1 MDNKEYLR
9 EKAFEGLIK
18 RGCVQPI
25 GDARGHHMFFR
36 EEDQAYI
43 NRLEEELAVINDFD
57 FEDFILDVS
66 YLSLLCKSKGILLG
80 DGRGSVGGSLVAY
93 VMGIT
98 NIDPLKYD
106 LSFARFLNKGR
117 ISGLPDIDIDVSK
130 KQRQEVIQLMKEE
143 FGEES
148 TYQFVNII
156 RFTEKTALKDL
167 ARIFNV
173 PFDVVNRIT
182 AKMDSQNDPEVC
194 SFLDKYPTI
203 KRLYPKLIGLVRGY
217 GVHAGGVILT
227 PDAVERYTSLTKVN
241 GLDVISYDKRILED
255 NLFLKQDLLGLN
267 TLSIIQDTLSL
278 IGVND
283 FEEFDY
289 DLDDPMVYKTIN
301 ESTLGIFQLEGA
313 GASEYTYKM
322 KPSNFD
328 EVAADLA
335 LVRPGAQDSGD
346 ADTYLDVKEG
356 RKELQFDHPLLEPI
370 LKSTMGAIVYQEQ
383 AMQIAKTLA
392 GFTDSEADILRKGIG
407 KKLEYIFTEYKP
419 KFIEGCIK
427 NNIDEDI
434 ANTVWDKI
442 EKSASYSFNKSHS
455 VGYALVTY
463 KTAYLKTYYPIEFY
477 LAMLNNIDDEDKRTK
492 IYNEMKS
499 INKIIKNP
507 DINISKSTMIN
518 QGNDVYLS
526 FSLVKGVGDKA
537 VEDIVEKQPYTSFTD
552 FMERKDSRKV
562 NKRVVTALI
571 EAGAFDCFTSN
582 RAQLMSILDPKST
595 ATEWSEEERL
605 FKEYSRLK
613 INPSGNLLD
622 LYDTSNYDVDIK
634 SVAEVSQIQ
643 NECVCYMKVI
653 VSQFKNRDEFGF
665 LSVTDNFDSI
675 SVNCSKHHI
684 EKYIDVFK
692 RTGTPILIKVGVY
705 NGKAKLLN
713 LIDLKNI
720 NDYKRELSL
729 IDGSAMKTLQALKE
743 KNKHINVGIIDNIS
757 FFTSK
762 KGNRCASYNIILN
775 ENDILEKRM
784 ICMNWPE
791 NFEEGAYIFF
801 WIEDVNQPFVNIHT
815 CA

>member
-9 EKAFEGLIK
+9 TKAFEGLIK
-18 RGCVQPI
+18 RGCIQPI
-25 GDARGHHMFFR
+25 GDARGNHFFFR
-36 EEDQAYI
+36 EQDQPYI
-43 NRLEEELAVINDFD
+43 DRLEEELSVINDFD

-130 KQRQEVIQLMKEE
+130 KQRQEVIKLMKEE

-148 TYQFVNII
+148 TYQFINII
-156 RFTEKTALKDL
+156 RFTDKTALKDL

-182 AKMDSQNDPEVC
+182 AKMDSQNDPEVRA
-194 SFLDKYPTI
+194 FLNKYPII
-203 KRLYPKLIGLVRGY
+203 KELYPKIIGLVRQY
-217 GVHAGGVILT
+217 GIHAGGVILT
-227 PDAVERYTSLTKVN
+227 PGAVERYTSLIKVN
-241 GLDVISYDKRILED
+241 GLDAISYDKRILED
-255 NLFLKQDLLGLN
+255 NLFLKQDLLGLA

-289 DLDDPMVYKTIN
+289 DLDDPMVYATIN
-301 ESTLGIFQLEGA
+301 KSTLGIFQLEGA

-370 LKSTMGAIVYQEQ
+370 LKNTMGAIVYQEQ

-419 KFIEGCIK
+419 KFIEGCVN
-427 NNIDEDI
+427 NNIDEEI
-434 ANTVWDKI
+434 ANTIWDKI

-455 VGYALVTY
+455 VGYALITY

-477 LAMLNNIDDEDKRTK
+477 LAMLNNIEDEDKRTK

-499 INKIIKNP
+499 INKTIKNP

-537 VEDIVEKQPYTSFTD
+537 VEDIVEKQPYNSFAD

-571 EAGAFDCFTSN
+571 EAGAFDCFTSD
-582 RAQLMSILDPKST
+582 RAKLMSILDTKGNYIPWT
-595 ATEWSEEERL
+595 DEERL

-613 INPSGNLLD
+613 INPSGNLLN
-622 LYDTSNYDVDIK
+622 LYDTSNYDIDIK
-634 SVAEVSQIQ
+634 SVNEVSKIQ
-643 NECVCYMKVI
+643 GECTCYMKVI

-675 SVNCSKHHI
+675 SINCSKHHI

-692 RTGTPILIKVGVY
+692 KTGTPILIKVSVY
-705 NGKAKLLN
+705 NGKVRLLN
-713 LIDLKNI
+713 LIDLKNV
-720 NDYKRELSL
+720 NDYPKELSL
-729 IDGSAMKTLQALKE
+729 IDGSAMKTLQVLKE
-743 KNKHINVGIIDNIS
+743 KNQHINVGIIDNLS

-762 KGNRCASYNIILN
+762 KGNRCASYNILLN
-775 ENDILEKRM
+775 ENDVLEKRM
-784 ICMNWPE
+784 VCMNWPE
-791 NFEEGAYIFF
+791 KFEEGSYIFF
-801 WIEDVNQPFVNIHT
+801 WVEDINQPFVNIHT

>member
-1 MDNKEYLR
+1 MDNKEYLKK
-9 EKAFEGLIK
+9 KAFEGLIR

-25 GDARGHHMFFR
+25 DGGNHIFFR
-36 EEDQAYI
+36 EQDEIYI
-43 NRLEEELAVINDFD
+43 KRLEEELEVINDFN

-130 KQRQEVIQLMKEE
+130 KQRQEVIKLMKEE

-148 TYQFVNII
+148 TYQFINII
-156 RFTEKTALKDL
+156 RFTDKTALKDL

-182 AKMDSQNDPEVC
+182 AKMDSHNDPEVVA
-194 SFLDKYPTI
+194 FLEKYPII
-203 KRLYPKLIGLVRGY
+203 KELYPKLIGLVKAY
-217 GVHAGGVILT
+217 GVHAGGVILM
-227 PDAVERYTSLTKVN
+227 PGFVEEYTSLVKVN

-278 IGVND
+278 IGVEN

-289 DLDDPMVYKTIN
+289 DLDDPKVYETIN
-301 ESTLGIFQLEGA
+301 QSTLGIFQLEGA

-346 ADTYLDVKEG
+346 ADTYLEVKEG
-356 RKELQFDHPLLEPI
+356 RKELQFDHPLLEQI
-370 LKSTMGAIVYQEQ
+370 LNNTMGAIVYQEQ

-419 KFIEGCIK
+419 KFINGCIN
-427 NNIDEDI
+427 NNINEDT
-434 ANTVWDKI
+434 ANTIWDKI

-455 VGYALVTY
+455 VGYALITY

-499 INKIIKNP
+499 INKTIKNP

-518 QGNDVYLS
+518 QENNVYLS
-526 FSLVKGVGDKA
+526 FSLIKGVGDKA
-537 VEDIVEKQPYTSFTD
+537 VEDIVNKQPYTSFSD

-571 EAGAFDCFTSN
+571 EAGAFDSFTSD
-582 RAQLMSILDPKST
+582 RAHLISILNKEDHYT
-595 ATEWSEEERL
+595 QWTNEERL

-622 LYDTSNYDVDIK
+622 LYDISDYNIEVK
-634 SVAEVSQIQ
+634 SINDVSQIQ
-643 NECVCYMKVI
+643 DECTCYMKVI

-684 EKYIDVFK
+684 EKYIDVLK
-692 RTGTPILIKVGVY
+692 RTGTPILIKVSVY
-705 NGKAKLLN
+705 NGKVRLLN
-713 LIDLKNI
+713 LIDLKNV
-720 NDYKRELSL
+720 DSYKRELSL
-729 IDGSAMKTLQALKE
+729 IDGSAMQTLQQLKE
-743 KNKHINVGIIDNIS
+743 KNKHINVGIIDNLS

-775 ENDILEKRM
+775 ENDILKKRM
-784 ICMNWPE
+784 VCMNWPE

-801 WIEDVNQPFVNIHT
+801 WIDDINKPFANIHT

>member
-1 MDNKEYLR
+1 MDNKEYLKT
-9 EKAFEGLIK
+9 KAFEGLIK
-18 RGCVQPI
+18 RGCVQPVD
-25 GDARGHHMFFR
+25 GGNHVFFR
-36 EEDQAYI
+36 EQDQVYI
-43 NRLEEELAVINDFD
+43 DRLEEELSVINDFD

-117 ISGLPDIDIDVSK
+117 ISGLPDIDIDVGR

-148 TYQFVNII
+148 TYQFINII
-156 RFTEKTALKDL
+156 RFTDKTALKDL
-167 ARIFNV
+167 ARIFNI
-173 PFDVVNRIT
+173 PFEVVNRIT
-182 AKMDSQNDPEVC
+182 AKMESHDDPQVRE
-194 SFLDKYPTI
+194 FLNKYPLI
-203 KRLYPKLIGLVRGY
+203 KELYPQLIGLVRSY

-227 PDAVERYTSLTKVN
+227 PGLVEEYTSLTKVN

-267 TLSIIQDTLSL
+267 TLSIIQDTLAL

-289 DLDDPMVYKTIN
+289 DLDDPAVYETIN
-301 ESTLGIFQLEGA
+301 KSTLGIFQLEGA

-370 LKSTMGAIVYQEQ
+370 LKNTMGAIVYQEQ

-419 KFIEGCIK
+419 KFIEGCVN
-427 NNIDEDI
+427 NNIDEEI
-434 ANTVWDKI
+434 ANTIWDKI

-455 VGYALVTY
+455 VGYALITY

-499 INKIIKNP
+499 INKTIKNP
-507 DINISKSTMIN
+507 DINISKLTMIN
-518 QGNDVYLS
+518 QGDNVYLS
-526 FSLVKGVGDKA
+526 FSLIKGVGDKA
-537 VEDIVEKQPYTSFTD
+537 VEDIVSKQPYNSFID

-571 EAGAFDCFTSN
+571 EAGAFDCFTSD
-582 RAQLMSILDPKST
+582 RAHLMAILNKEDT
-595 ATEWSEEERL
+595 HVRWTDEERL

-613 INPSGNLLD
+613 INPSGNLLN
-622 LYDTSNYDVDIK
+622 LYDVSDYDIDLK
-634 SVAEVSQIQ
+634 SVKEVSEIQ
-643 NECVCYMKVI
+643 GECTCYMKVI

-684 EKYIDVFK
+684 EKYIDILRK
-692 RTGTPILIKVGVY
+692 TGTPILIKVSVY
-705 NGKAKLLN
+705 NGKVRLLN

-720 NDYKRELSL
+720 EDYQRELSL
-729 IDGSAMKTLQALKE
+729 IDGSAMKTLQILKE
-743 KNKHINVGIIDNIS
+743 KNKNINVGIVDNLS

-775 ENDILEKRM
+775 KDDILEKRM
-784 ICMNWPE
+784 VCMNWPE
-791 NFEEGAYIFF
+791 KFEEGAYIFF
-801 WIEDVNQPFVNIHT
+801 WIDDVNTPFVNIHT